1 MENARQIVKRI
12 ESQIEKADRF
22 HSFEK
27 VKVSLTDDKSRLRSI
42 EIFGIDG
49 SVYRSVN
56 QLEMSEDLDLSKNAL
71 VTIETYSAAIKIL
84 EDLKKLID
92 CSNPKIKVNHRSSE
106 IEIKNENEDYW
117 IDVYDNDEEDPLVAI
132 TCEMKQSDDVLKS
145 VTSYH
150 TQRLVKIEEIED
162 VIKLIESKKGS

>member
-1 MENARQIVKRI
+1 MKNACQIIEHI
-12 ESQIEKADRF
+12 ESQIAKLDRF
-22 HSFEK
+22 DSFEK

-56 QLEMSEDLDLSKNAL
+56 RLEISEDLDLSKNAL
-71 VTIETYSAAIKIL
+71 DTIKTYSAAVKIL
-84 EDLKKLID
+84 ADLKKLID
-92 CSNPKIKVNHRSSE
+92 CSNSKIKVNRRSSE
-106 IEIKNENEDYW
+106 IEIKNKNEDYW
-117 IDVYDNDEEDPLVAI
+117 IDVYSDDEKDILAAI

-150 TQRLVKIEEIED
+150 TQRLMNLDEIED
-162 VIKLIESKKGS
+162 VIKLIESKKGN

>member
-1 MENARQIVKRI
+1 MKNTCQIIKHV
-12 ESQIEKADRF
+12 ESQIIEAD
-22 HSFEK
+22 HYDSFEK

-56 QLEMSEDLDLSKNAL
+56 RLELSENIELSKNDVA
-71 VTIETYSAAIKIL
+71 TIKSYSAAIKIL
-84 EDLKKLID
+84 EDLKKIID
-92 CSNPKIKVNHRSSE
+92 CSNSKIKVDRKSSD
-106 IEIKNENEDYW
+106 IEIKNESGFYW
-117 IDVYDNDEEDPLVAI
+117 VDIYADDEEDILVAI
-132 TCEMKQSDDVLKS
+132 TCETKQTDDVLKS

-162 VIKLIESKKGS
+162 VIKLIESKKGN